1 MRSVWASGTE
11 WSHILAALMPE
22 NALAIECC
30 LRYGLRIDDVL
41 AFKTKDVKKGRF
53 TIKEQKTGKAR
64 RIKLC
69 EYIQLELLAQ
79 ANDTFVF
86 PHRTDPNKHRTR
98 QAVWQDVKR
107 ACKYYRYKANITPH
121 SARKY
126 YANELRS
133 RGYSLKEIQNIM
145 NHTSSEVTM
154 LYALSEQMRFDEIRE
169 EIKHRKSIHF

>member
-1 MRSVWASGTE
+1 
-11 WSHILAALMPE
+11 MPE

-41 AFKTKDVKKGRF
+41 AFKTKDVRKGRF
-53 TIKEQKTGKAR
+53 TIKEQKTKKSR

-79 ANDTFVF
+79 ANDKYCF
-86 PHRTDPNKHRTR
+86 PHRTDPNRHRTR
-98 QAVWQDVKR
+98 QAVWADVKR

-126 YANELRS
+126 YANELLS
-133 RGYSLKEIQNIM
+133 QGYSIKEIQHIL

-154 LYALSEQMRFDEIRE
+154 LYALSEQMRFDSIRE
-169 EIKHRKSIHF
+169 DIKHRKSLHLPNE